1 MMGVVVLVTMM
12 RSLLP
17 LVFFGRSSCWL
28 RSSGVEPPPAT
39 PLPSSGLF
47 STLELS
53 PRHNG
58 RLWAIVHRLP
68 GIPMGPFPAQSG
80 AGWGASRQTFE
91 FIQQIIL
98 ATVVLD
104 ITIRANQIWRNSQQ
118 Q

>member
-1 MMGVVVLVTMM
+1 M
-12 RSLLP
+12 
-17 LVFFGRSSCWL
+17 
-28 RSSGVEPPPAT
+28 EPPPAT

-80 AGWGASRQTFE
+80 AGWGGIPSDIRVHSTNHSCNCGFGYNDPCEPDLA
-91 FIQQIIL
+91 QQPTAVISL
-98 ATVVLD
+98 
-104 ITIRANQIWRNSQQ
+104 
-118 Q
+118 